1 MSLTR
6 RGTLAAL
13 GGGLLAAALP
23 RGLRA
28 QSAPPLRI
36 TITEGVVAPMPFA
49 VAAFLPETGAAGDAA
64 GRVARLVAADLTG
77 TGLFR
82 EIDPAAHRGL
92 VASFEAPVDH
102 ARWRS
107 LGVQALVTGAVGEQG
122 GRATVKFRLW
132 DVASGQEAGEGLQF
146 GGSAE
151 AWRRMAHKVADA
163 VYSRI
168 TGEGGYFDSRVVF
181 VAESGPKNARRKRLA
196 LMDYDGAGLSYLT
209 DASALV
215 LSPRFSPAGDRILY
229 VSYERGFPRM
239 VVMDLATGS
248 RRAVAEQPG
257 TMTFAPR
264 FSPDGGSVLFA
275 LEQGGNS
282 EVVAFDLASGTRRR
296 LTEHPA
302 IDTAPAWSPD
312 GARIVFESDRSGSQ
326 QLYIVAAGGG
336 EAQRISFGEGRY
348 ATPVWSPRGDQVAFT
363 KQHSGRFHIG
373 VMREDGSAER
383 LLTASFLEEGP
394 SWAPNGRVIMFT
406 RETAGEGGAPGLFTV
421 DITGRNLRQVP
432 TETFASDASWGPL
445 LA

>member
-6 RGTLAAL
+6 RGAFAAL

-23 RGLRA
+23 RTLSA

-36 TITEGVVAPMPFA
+36 TITEGVMAPMPFA
-49 VAAFLPETGAAGDAA
+49 VAAFLPETAAAA
-64 GRVARLVAADLTG
+64 EPAERIARVVAADLSG

-92 VASFEAPVDH
+92 VTGFEAPVEH
-102 ARWRS
+102 ARWRA
-107 LGVQALVTGAVGEQG
+107 LGVQALVTGAAAVTG
-122 GRATVKFRLW
+122 GRVSVKFRLW
-132 DVASGQEAGEGLQF
+132 DVLTGQEVGQGLQF
-146 GGSAE
+146 SGGAE

-163 VYSRI
+163 VYARI

-196 LMDYDGAGLSYLT
+196 LMDYDGASLSYLT

-215 LSPRFSPAGDRILY
+215 LSPRFSPQGDRILY
-229 VSYERGFPRM
+229 VSYERGFPRV

-264 FSPDGGSVLFA
+264 FAPDGNTILFA

-282 EVVAFDLASGTRRR
+282 EVVSFDLRSGTRTR

-302 IDTAPAWSPD
+302 IDTAPAFAPD
-312 GARIVFESDRSGSQ
+312 GATVVFESDRSGTQ
-326 QLYIVAAGGG
+326 QLYVTAAGGG
-336 EAQRISFGEGRY
+336 EPRRISFGEGRY
-348 ATPVWSPRGDQVAFT
+348 ATPVWSPRGDLVAFT
-363 KQHSGRFHIG
+363 KQHQGRFHIG
-373 VMREDGSAER
+373 VMRADGSAER